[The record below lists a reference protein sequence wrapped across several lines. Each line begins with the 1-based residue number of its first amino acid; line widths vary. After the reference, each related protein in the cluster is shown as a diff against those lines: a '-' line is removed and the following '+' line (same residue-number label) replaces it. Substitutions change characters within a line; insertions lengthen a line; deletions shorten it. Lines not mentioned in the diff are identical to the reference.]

1 MEELVEELNVIQKKP
16 KKNMNSIVFLVI
28 VLLSTILMSFYNISV
43 KKDIEKIKMNISS
56 IDDSINEVKQDKK
69 LQIFSLLESNN
80 NVINS
85 YKMMNKITTY
95 INHMNV
101 IQAKYDL
108 KFKWFS
114 LNNWE
119 LFSDIEIVSDNKAI
133 AYQKTR
139 DFLKWYRADS
149 KALFDLDFVNKI
161 EWMDDMK
168 FKAHFKIK
176 N

>member
-1 MEELVEELNVIQKKP
+1 MEEVVEELNVIQKKP
-16 KKNMNSIVFLVI
+16 KKNMNSIAFLVI
-28 VLLSTILMSFYNISV
+28 VLLSTVLMAFYNSSI
-43 KKDIEKIKMNISS
+43 KKDIEKIKMDISL

-69 LQIFSLLESNN
+69 LQIFSLLESNDS
-80 NVINS
+80 VINS
-85 YKMMNKITTY
+85 YKMMNKVTTY

-114 LNNWE
+114 LNNWDIV
-119 LFSDIEIVSDNKAI
+119 SDIEIVSDDKAI

-139 DFLKWYRADS
+139 DFLRWYRADS
-149 KALFDLDFVNKI
+149 KALFNLDFVNQI

-168 FKAHFKIK
+168 FEAYFKIK

>member
-108 KFKWFS
+108 KFK
-114 LNNWE
+114 
-119 LFSDIEIVSDNKAI
+119 
-133 AYQKTR
+133 
-139 DFLKWYRADS
+139 
-149 KALFDLDFVNKI
+149 
-161 EWMDDMK
+161 
-168 FKAHFKIK
+168 
-176 N
+176 

>member
-1 MEELVEELNVIQKKP
+1 
-16 KKNMNSIVFLVI
+16 
-28 VLLSTILMSFYNISV
+28 
-43 KKDIEKIKMNISS
+43 
-56 IDDSINEVKQDKK
+56 
-69 LQIFSLLESNN
+69 
-80 NVINS
+80 
-85 YKMMNKITTY
+85 MMNKVTTY

-114 LNNWE
+114 LNNWDIV
-119 LFSDIEIVSDNKAI
+119 SDIEIVSDDKAI

-139 DFLKWYRADS
+139 DFLRWYRADS
-149 KALFDLDFVNKI
+149 KALFNLDFVNQI

-168 FKAHFKIK
+168 FEAYFKVK